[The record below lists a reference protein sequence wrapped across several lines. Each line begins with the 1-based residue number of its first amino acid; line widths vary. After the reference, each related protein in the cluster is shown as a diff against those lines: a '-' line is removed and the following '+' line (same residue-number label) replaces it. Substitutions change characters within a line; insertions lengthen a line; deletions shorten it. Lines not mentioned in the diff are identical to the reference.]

1 MLVIGMKLC
10 KNGEE
15 KQINRG
21 KYFICKISQNACAYV
36 RFCNNDNCFKMLS
49 SFKKC
54 KLNN

>member
-1 MLVIGMKLC
+1 MKTC

-15 KQINRG
+15 KQINKG
-21 KYFICKISQNACAYV
+21 KYFICKITQNACAYV